1 MPGGVDDTG
10 RRTTRI
16 KYNFNEPYPF
26 FLSFSGI
33 CSGLRGVHIQIP
45 TAVKKGDSATL
56 KCWYDTE
63 GDPLY
68 AVKWYK
74 GGREFYRYAPNESPP
89 VKTFPIGNLTVK
101 GIDHSALLHL
111 HARFLTSDHSNAP
124 CVAAGA
130 FHCNSKRNSDTLLR
144 YSLLLTSPITTL
156 GNRQSMY
163 VRRGSRLG
171 IKPGLIPNN
180 QKTESNA
187 TQVVLTKLE
196 LEAAGAY
203 SCEVSA
209 DAPSFHTAIVYA
221 AMNVVELPSEM
232 PSIQGLK
239 RKYRVDD
246 PLRLNCTS
254 GRSKPAANL
263 TWYINDRQPLKAHVR
278 TYSPLDTNESE
289 WQISQ
294 IGLQF
299 LVSHDHFV
307 SGKLKIRCSASIY
320 DIYWQSTEV
329 SAEEDRP
336 RVIHYEPA
344 ATIVGINYLQPP
356 PNFQTGQKKPDGQVG
371 VKGNVSSLFGVAI
384 YLRYLIDC
392 SKRHINHNFMI

>member
-1 MPGGVDDTG
+1 MELKILLWVH
-10 RRTTRI
+10 I
-16 KYNFNEPYPF
+16 V
-26 FLSFSGI
+26 GI
-33 CSGLRGVHIQIP
+33 CSGLRGVRIQIP
-45 TAVKKGDSATL
+45 TAVKKGESATL

-101 GIDHSALLHL
+101 
-111 HARFLTSDHSNAP
+111 
-124 CVAAGA
+124 
-130 FHCNSKRNSDTLLR
+130 
-144 YSLLLTSPITTL
+144 
-156 GNRQSMY
+156 
-163 VRRGSRLG
+163 
-171 IKPGLIPNN
+171 
-180 QKTESNA
+180 KTESNA

-209 DAPSFHTAIVYA
+209 DAPSFHTAMVDA
-221 AMNVVELPSEM
+221 ALNVVELPSEL

-239 RKYRVDD
+239 RKYHVND

-263 TWYINDRQPLKAHVR
+263 TWYINDRQPLKSHVR

-299 LVSHDHFV
+299 LVTHDHFV
-307 SGKLKIRCSASIY
+307 NGKLKIRCSASIY

-329 SAEEDRP
+329 STEEDRP

-371 VKGNVSSLFGVAI
+371 VKVLGSSTGVSLLRPSARIVLELFA
-384 YLRYLIDC
+384 LLLIVI
-392 SKRHINHNFMI
+392 R

>member
-1 MPGGVDDTG
+1 MELKILLWAHIV
-10 RRTTRI
+10 
-16 KYNFNEPYPF
+16 
-26 FLSFSGI
+26 GI
-33 CSGLRGVHIQIP
+33 CTGLRQVRIQIP

-56 KCWYDTE
+56 NCWYDTE

-74 GGREFYRYAPNESPP
+74 GDREFYRYAPNENPA
-89 VKTFPIGNLTVK
+89 VKTFPIGNLMVK
-101 GIDHSALLHL
+101 
-111 HARFLTSDHSNAP
+111 
-124 CVAAGA
+124 
-130 FHCNSKRNSDTLLR
+130 
-144 YSLLLTSPITTL
+144 
-156 GNRQSMY
+156 
-163 VRRGSRLG
+163 
-171 IKPGLIPNN
+171 
-180 QKTESNA
+180 KTESNA

-209 DAPSFHTAIVYA
+209 DAPSFHTAIVSA
-221 AMNVVELPSEM
+221 AMNVVELPSQM

-239 RKYRVDD
+239 RKYRVED

-263 TWYINDRQPLKAHVR
+263 TWYINDRQPQKSYVR

-289 WQISQ
+289 WQVSQ

-299 LVSHDHFV
+299 LVSHDHFTN
-307 SGKLKIRCSASIY
+307 GKLKIRCSASIY
-320 DIYWQSTEV
+320 DIYWQSSEV
-329 SAEEDRP
+329 SAEEDLP
-336 RVIHYEPA
+336 RASIHYEPA

-371 VKGNVSSLFGVAI
+371 VKVLGSSTGGLRPSARLVLELFALLLIAI
-384 YLRYLIDC
+384 R
-392 SKRHINHNFMI
+392 